1 MKHLIQD
8 LRYGARMLVKKPG
21 FTLVAIITLALG
33 IGANTAIFSVVNAVL
48 LRPLPFSQPQR
59 LAMVNTTNLARG
71 ITNFGTA
78 MPDFRAWRDRNQT
91 FEKMAA
97 FSTTN
102 FNISGTTEPER
113 VAGAQVSADLLAVL
127 GVAPLRGRGFT
138 AEEEIF
144 GKHHVVIV
152 SEALWRRRFGAEA
165 GLSDQTITLN
175 GEQYAIVGVMA
186 RDFQFPD
193 QTMAL
198 WTPLAV
204 ADGSEYNTRGNYWLG
219 VVARLKPEVHP
230 SQAQSELDSVFRQLE
245 QEETLFIGGFGTQVI
260 PLHEATVG
268 SVQTALLVLLAAV
281 GLVLLI
287 ACANVANLL
296 LARATARQREI
307 AIRTALGAGRG
318 RLIRQ
323 LLTESLLLGLAG
335 GALGLLLAVWG
346 VDVLVGLGPNLPRL
360 GEIGIDRSVLAFTFA
375 LAILTSVIFGLV
387 PALQSSKTDLN
398 ETLKESGRSTTGGAR
413 RRLLRNSLVIAEVAL
428 SFVLLV
434 GAGLMIKSLLRL
446 QNVNPGFRTDH
457 ILTMQMSL
465 PPTKYTQERPEMTA
479 GFFQQLVERV
489 KRLPGVE
496 TASVSTAL
504 PLTNSGWGKLFTIED
519 RQAPKSLDEVPNVQ
533 YRQVSPYYLSTL
545 AIPIV
550 KGRGF
555 SDRDTR
561 GTLPVAVINETL
573 AGSFFA
579 GADPIGKRLYLGPP
593 EELVPPGM
601 LPPGFRFQH
610 FTIIGV
616 IGDVR
621 HNGLNQPIA
630 PEIYT
635 LHEQELASKFA
646 NPSNSMYLAVHT
658 TIEPT
663 SLVGAIRHEV
673 QELDREQPIDQIA
686 TMEELLATSLSQ
698 SRFST
703 LLLGIF
709 AGVALILAAVG
720 IYGVMAYSVEQR
732 THEIGIRVALG
743 AQTGDVLS
751 LVIRQGLVLAI
762 AGVGIGLGAA
772 LIITRVMTS
781 LLYGVTA
788 TDPLTFAIISLL
800 LTGVALVASFIPARR
815 ATKVDPMVALRYE

>member
-1 MKHLIQD
+1 M
-8 LRYGARMLVKKPG
+8 
-21 FTLVAIITLALG
+21 
-33 IGANTAIFSVVNAVL
+33 
-48 LRPLPFSQPQR
+48 
-59 LAMVNTTNLARG
+59 
-71 ITNFGTA
+71 
-78 MPDFRAWRDRNQT
+78 
-91 FEKMAA
+91 
-97 FSTTN
+97 
-102 FNISGTTEPER
+102 
-113 VAGAQVSADLLAVL
+113 
-127 GVAPLRGRGFT
+127 
-138 AEEEIF
+138 
-144 GKHHVVIV
+144 
-152 SEALWRRRFGAEA
+152 
-165 GLSDQTITLN
+165 
-175 GEQYAIVGVMA
+175 
-186 RDFQFPD
+186 
-193 QTMAL
+193 
-198 WTPLAV
+198 
-204 ADGSEYNTRGNYWLG
+204 
-219 VVARLKPEVHP
+219 
-230 SQAQSELDSVFRQLE
+230 
-245 QEETLFIGGFGTQVI
+245 
-260 PLHEATVG
+260 
-268 SVQTALLVLLAAV
+268 
-281 GLVLLI
+281 
-287 ACANVANLL
+287 
-296 LARATARQREI
+296 
-307 AIRTALGAGRG
+307 
-318 RLIRQ
+318 
-323 LLTESLLLGLAG
+323 
-335 GALGLLLAVWG
+335 
-346 VDVLVGLGPNLPRL
+346 
-360 GEIGIDRSVLAFTFA
+360 
-375 LAILTSVIFGLV
+375 
-387 PALQSSKTDLN
+387 
-398 ETLKESGRSTTGGAR
+398 
-413 RRLLRNSLVIAEVAL
+413 
-428 SFVLLV
+428 
-434 GAGLMIKSLLRL
+434 RL

-533 YRQVSPYYLSTL
+533 YQQVSPYYLSTL

-579 GADPIGKRLYLGPP
+579 DADPIGKRLYLGPP
-593 EELVPPGM
+593 EDLVPPGM

-709 AGVALILAAVG
+709 AGVALILGAVG

-743 AQTGDVLS
+743 AQTGNVLS